1 MYVFIYFQSGRTKCP
16 TGPANSRRAGS
27 PDSYS
32 RKQSNA
38 RSAGGQIDWY
48 SDRVVAVRP
57 RFLVQNGLLA
67 VRRFV
72 MSR

>member
-1 MYVFIYFQSGRTKCP
+1 MYGFVYFQSGRTKCP
-16 TGPANSRRAGS
+16 TGPANSRRVGS
-27 PDSYS
+27 PESYS
-32 RKQSNA
+32 RKKSNA
-38 RSAGGQIDWY
+38 RSAGDQIDWY

-57 RFLVQNGLLA
+57 RFLVPNGRLA